1 MGNTVDTG
9 VSVFSATGNP
19 TWQIAVRAAESKHA
33 KDIRILDLREITSFA
48 DFFLICSGQN
58 KPQVQA
64 IWDEIALQMKKQ
76 GEEIPHC
83 VEGYENAEWIL
94 GDYGDLLV
102 HVFDPEKR
110 EYYGLERLWRH
121 AKTIETPQAT
131 PAG

>member
-1 MGNTVDTG
+1 
-9 VSVFSATGNP
+9 
-19 TWQIAVRAAESKHA
+19 
-33 KDIRILDLREITSFA
+33 
-48 DFFLICSGQN
+48 
-58 KPQVQA
+58 
-64 IWDEIALQMKKQ
+64 MKKQ